1 MSVAERIILGSGYLH
16 VGTDAKGQI
25 IPNPEDFCTDD
36 NKYAYI
42 SGGAELEYKPEFY
55 EAKDDMGK
63 VAKSVMTEEEA
74 TLKAGIMTFTGNT
87 LDTLCDTARVTTR
100 DNAIDGKTYREV
112 KIGGAGNAKGAKYV
126 ICFHHVDAVDGDIY
140 LMIVGQNQAGFTLSF
155 KKDEAT
161 VVDAEFHALPMD
173 GEGTLITYSEVVT
186 SGDPTAYT
194 ITRQLSHVTTDA
206 TTDTIAAGADLEE
219 TLTAASGYQI
229 ASVVVFANGVEVAG
243 AFDDTTGTVTV
254 ENVAGNVTI
263 TAVATAL

>member
-1 MSVAERIILGSGYLH
+1 
-16 VGTDAKGQI
+16 
-25 IPNPEDFCTDD
+25 
-36 NKYAYI
+36 
-42 SGGAELEYKPEFY
+42 
-55 EAKDDMGK
+55 
-63 VAKSVMTEEEA
+63 
-74 TLKAGIMTFTGNT
+74 
-87 LDTLCDTARVTTR
+87 
-100 DNAIDGKTYREV
+100 
-112 KIGGAGNAKGAKYV
+112 
-126 ICFHHVDAVDGDIY
+126 
-140 LMIVGQNQAGFTLSF
+140 
-155 KKDEAT
+155 
-161 VVDAEFHALPMD
+161 MD